1 MLMELANEFLVS
13 VIDCI
18 PTMTYMCIYIYVCV
32 YIYWLQLVHACR
44 ILTIATTHINSVKY
58 SYIATGIHAC
68 SWLATGI

>member
-18 PTMTYMCIYIYVCV
+18 PIQWLICV
-32 YIYWLQLVHACR
+32 YILVAASAYLQDTDYSHY
-44 ILTIATTHINSVKY
+44 THINSVKY

-68 SWLATGI
+68 SWLAAGI